1 MTFRDLILKSKVYTL
16 WLQKANTSPQ
26 GKHHAHLDTLKDIY
40 LHKFLL
46 RQCFIDI
53 QNYNLNQIISC
64 QSMSEAVKKKK
75 KGDDII
81 WRFEWRLFRAPIISG
96 SVCIICRTKTQMI
109 TRQFSVEA
117 APLGECGLGR
127 NWGILE
133 FLISLSFTMLC

>member
-64 QSMSEAVKKKK
+64 QSMSEAVEQEHGGEDVEGGVVETKQMFS
-75 KGDDII
+75 KGH
-81 WRFEWRLFRAPIISG
+81 FMEHK
-96 SVCIICRTKTQMI
+96 TK
-109 TRQFSVEA
+109 
-117 APLGECGLGR
+117 
-127 NWGILE
+127 
-133 FLISLSFTMLC
+133 

>member
-1 MTFRDLILKSKVYTL
+1 MEKAPWGATKPNHKDSAGGSQRNQYSDLIH
-16 WLQKANTSPQ
+16 SPLHFLSQ
-26 GKHHAHLDTLKDIY
+26 LLTFCWYHLVVE
-40 LHKFLL
+40 
-46 RQCFIDI
+46 
-53 QNYNLNQIISC
+53 LNQVPPGA
-64 QSMSEAVKKKK
+64 QSRCKKKK

-81 WRFEWRLFRAPIISG
+81 WRFEWRLFRALIISG